1 MFYSAF
7 RPLLFALDA
16 EKAHTLSLSV
26 LDKTTCFI
34 PKPHLQSAP
43 TQVMGLT
50 FPNRVGLAA
59 GLDKNGSHINA
70 LGKMG
75 FGFIEVGTVTP
86 KPQAG
91 NPRPRLF
98 RLPQHQAIINRMGF
112 NNQGID
118 SLVTNVKKSCYEG
131 ILGINIG
138 KNKETPNS
146 QANTDYL
153 ICLDKAYPLA
163 DYIAVNISSPNTVG
177 LRELQNDDSIN
188 LLIEELKER
197 QQQLTKTYGYKP
209 IVIKIAPDLTDE
221 ALVRLAGIFKSQA
234 IDGVI
239 ATNTTLDKKQV
250 VGHLYAN
257 EQGGLS
263 GKPLTAQSTHVIRLL
278 ADELGSQVP
287 VIGVGGIMTAA
298 DAAEKLEAGARL
310 VQIYSGLI
318 YQGPQLIRDINR
330 LAV

>member
-26 LDKTTCFI
+26 LDKTTCLL
-34 PKPHLQSAP
+34 PKPYLQTAP

-59 GLDKNGSHINA
+59 GLDKNGAHINA

-86 KPQAG
+86 KPQTG

-98 RLPQHQAIINRMGF
+98 RLPSHQAIINRMGF

-118 SLVTNVKKSCYEG
+118 VLVANVKKSRYDG
-131 ILGINIG
+131 IIGINIG
-138 KNKETPNS
+138 KNKDTPNS
-146 QANTDYL
+146 QANADYL
-153 ICLDKAYPLA
+153 ACLDKAYPLA
-163 DYIAVNISSPNTVG
+163 DYVAVNISSPNTVG
-177 LRELQNDDSIN
+177 LRELQKDDSIN
-188 LLIEELKER
+188 YLIDALKER

-209 IVIKIAPDLTDE
+209 IVIKIAPDLTD
-221 ALVRLAGIFKSQA
+221 AAIIRLADIFKSQA
-234 IDGVI
+234 VDGII
-239 ATNTTLDKKQV
+239 ATNTTLDKTSIAD
-250 VGHLYAN
+250 HLHAD

-278 ADELGSQVP
+278 ASELGEQVP
-287 VIGVGGIMTAA
+287 VIGVGGIMTAE
-298 DAAEKLEAGARL
+298 DAAEKLVAGARL

-330 LAV
+330 LPV

>member
-26 LDKTTCFI
+26 LDKTTCLL
-34 PKPHLQSAP
+34 PKPYLQTAP

-59 GLDKNGSHINA
+59 GLDKNGAHINA

-86 KPQAG
+86 KPQTG

-98 RLPQHQAIINRMGF
+98 RLPSHQAIINRMGF

-118 SLVTNVKKSCYEG
+118 VLVANVKKSRYDG
-131 ILGINIG
+131 IIGINIG
-138 KNKETPNS
+138 KNKDTPNS
-146 QANTDYL
+146 QANADYL
-153 ICLDKAYPLA
+153 ACLDKAYPLA
-163 DYIAVNISSPNTVG
+163 DYVAVNISSPNTVG
-177 LRELQNDDSIN
+177 LRELQKDDSIN
-188 LLIEELKER
+188 YLIDALKER

-209 IVIKIAPDLTDE
+209 IVIKIAPDLTD
-221 ALVRLAGIFKSQA
+221 AAIIRLADIFKSQA
-234 IDGVI
+234 VDGII
-239 ATNTTLDKKQV
+239 ATNTTLDKTSIAD
-250 VGHLYAN
+250 HLHAD

-278 ADELGSQVP
+278 ASELGEQVP
-287 VIGVGGIMTAA
+287 VIGVGGIMTAE
-298 DAAEKLEAGARL
+298 DAAEKLAAGARL

-330 LAV
+330 LPV